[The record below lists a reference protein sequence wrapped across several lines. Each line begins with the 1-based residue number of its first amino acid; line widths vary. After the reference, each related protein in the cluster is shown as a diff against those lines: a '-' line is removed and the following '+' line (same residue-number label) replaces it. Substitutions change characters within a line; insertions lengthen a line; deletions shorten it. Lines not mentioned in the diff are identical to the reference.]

1 MGAETLFKID
11 RNDLEPGEIS
21 KGVGRT
27 IELIEKDPTL
37 SARLAGVAA
46 LANLRSRGGGPPFV
60 HVGRSVAYPVVAVRI
75 WSLQQARTRSRD
87 RG

>member
-1 MGAETLFKID
+1 MSERQSDALTVAVSVPVGGREFYTPEQLA
-11 RNDLEPGEIS
+11 GEI
-21 KGVGRT
+21 GTTVQ
-27 IELIEKDPTL
+27 
-37 SARLAGVAA
+37 A

>member
-1 MGAETLFKID
+1 MSERQSDALTVAVSV
-11 RNDLEPGEIS
+11 PGGGREFFTPEELASEI
-21 KGVGRT
+21 GTTVQ
-27 IELIEKDPTL
+27 
-37 SARLAGVAA
+37 A

-75 WSLQQARTRSRD
+75 WSLQQARMRSRD